1 MARNKGFKLLSL
13 FLAVA
18 LWFAVGGEERTEV
31 TLNVPLELT
40 HLSPDLVV
48 TSEVP
53 PALQVRVIGPRS
65 LVRGLTQS
73 RLIHT
78 LDLSGYKA
86 GRHSFPLGP
95 NSFSFPRGVVV
106 SRVQPNPISLALA
119 ANLTKTL
126 PVQPVLSGQPPEG
139 YELKGVKIMPAEVT
153 VQGPGPELAGLN
165 AIPTL
170 PISLSNLT
178 SAANLAT
185 DLDFKNLHLT
195 LKTSGPIMAEITIVP
210 KIVKKTLNGISVTAA
225 PQRARL
231 QPAQVTVAL
240 EGPFNLFKDIDSD
253 AIKASVDTKNLKP
266 GRHRLKIAVTPP
278 SGLKLLSISPD
289 TLTATIG
296 KTAN

>member
-1 MARNKGFKLLSL
+1 M
-13 FLAVA
+13 

-53 PALQVRVIGPRS
+53 SALQVRVMGPRS

-73 RLIHT
+73 RLIHS
-78 LDLSGYKA
+78 LNLSGYKA

-95 NSFSFPRGVVV
+95 HSFSFPRGVVV

-126 PVQPVLSGQPPEG
+126 PIQPVLSGQPPEG
-139 YELKGVKIMPAEVT
+139 YELRGVKIIPAEVT
-153 VQGPGPELAGLN
+153 IQGPGPELAGLN

-170 PISLSNLT
+170 PISLSSLT
-178 SAANLAT
+178 SASTLAT

-195 LKTSGPIMAEITIVP
+195 LKTTGPIVAEITIVP
-210 KIVKKTLNGISVTAA
+210 KIVKKTLNGIAATAA
-225 PQRARL
+225 PQSALLR
-231 QPAQVTVAL
+231 PAQVTVTL
-240 EGPFNLFKDIDSD
+240 EGPFHLLKAIDSGV
-253 AIKASVDTKNLKP
+253 IQASVDTKNLKP
-266 GRHRLKIAVTPP
+266 GRHRLKINVTLPP
-278 SGLKLLSISPD
+278 DLKLVSVSPE
-289 TLTATIG
+289 TITATVG
-296 KTAN
+296 KTTN